1 MPICICGIIYLDLI
15 DSNMFLGLSQA
26 EMNLIIT
33 YVGLGI
39 FIIGFTTFMM
49 WQEKKLKDLE
59 KKAKK

>member
-1 MPICICGIIYLDLI
+1 
-15 DSNMFLGLSQA
+15 MFLGLSQA